1 MAMITLP
8 SVRGG
13 TIRALLLS
21 AAPYAGA
28 ALLGAALAA
37 AFTVT
42 P

>member
-1 MAMITLP
+1 MAFITLP
-8 SVRGG
+8 AVRGG
-13 TIRALLLS
+13 TLRSMLLA

-28 ALLGAALAA
+28 ALLGVMLAM